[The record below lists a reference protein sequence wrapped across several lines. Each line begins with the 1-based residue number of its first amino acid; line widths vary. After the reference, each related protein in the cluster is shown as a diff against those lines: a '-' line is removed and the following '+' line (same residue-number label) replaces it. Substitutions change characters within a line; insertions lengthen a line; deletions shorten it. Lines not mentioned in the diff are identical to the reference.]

1 MSVGWHRVRASELSP
16 ASPAGVRTHAA
27 SAPPRRNS
35 VGCPAW
41 RPAWWA
47 GSSGGGA
54 LLLSA
59 AVSWSAL
66 SVALSRTARISPSL
80 WPGPSPLA
88 ALLPRL
94 LRRDLRGVSAQQG
107 LSLPERSP
115 AGVRALI
122 RPRRRLS
129 SCPPPPRAVSCLFVV
144 WGSGAGAETGAS
156 RSRLGTRSLR
166 WGLPGLAASVC
177 CVLAGACA
185 ATGMVT
191 LGSRGFCRGEGG
203 VARPC
208 LGAAPWEDA
217 ASPAEGR
224 LRRPR
229 GAGGGS
235 HEPPL
240 SPPSPAGWAGT
251 RLCLGLSWGLSETVW
266 ASAFKCCARCLGS
279 ILPGTARIRNES
291 AAPICSEIPSSS
303 SE

>member
-16 ASPAGVRTHAA
+16 ASPAGVRTHAV

-129 SCPPPPRAVSCLFVV
+129 SCPPPTPCRELP
-144 WGSGAGAETGAS
+144 
-156 RSRLGTRSLR
+156 LR
-166 WGLPGLAASVC
+166 
-177 CVLAGACA
+177 
-185 ATGMVT
+185 
-191 LGSRGFCRGEGG
+191 
-203 VARPC
+203 
-208 LGAAPWEDA
+208 
-217 ASPAEGR
+217 
-224 LRRPR
+224 
-229 GAGGGS
+229 
-235 HEPPL
+235 
-240 SPPSPAGWAGT
+240 
-251 RLCLGLSWGLSETVW
+251 CLGLGGGGGNRRFEESFGDALPPLG
-266 ASAFKCCARCLGS
+266 SARPGRFCLLRPGRCLCS
-279 ILPGTARIRNES
+279 HRNGHAWEPWLLS
-291 AAPICSEIPSSS
+291 G
-303 SE
+303 